1 MLSIC
6 QQIWTTQQW
15 PQDWKR
21 SVSIP
26 IPKKDRVKECSNYC
40 MLLLISLTNK
50 IMLKILLANHQQ
62 YGNQEFLGVQA
73 VFQRD
78 SGNRVQ
84 IWNIYWIMEKAKEF
98 QKSIYFIEESLWLCG
113 SQQTV
118 EHSKTDGNTR
128 PSYLT
133 PGKPYIGQE
142 GTEPYMEQ
150 WTDSKLGNEYV
161 KAVCITLLI

>member
-78 SGNRVQ
+78 SGNRGQ
-84 IWNIYWIMEKAKEF
+84 IWNIHWIMEKAKEF

-113 SQQTV
+113 SQQIV

-133 PGKPYIGQE
+133 PGKPYVDQE